1 MIDSRFSWRTNISVE
16 NKRLE
21 VKNMRLLDL
30 TFKILIICGCWI
42 PDSWTT
48 PHKRL
53 VYHVYTIFIM
63 LLIHT
68 FTLSQLMDL
77 ILIVDNAVDF
87 TDNFYMLLAMIV
99 SCCKMFTL
107 LMNRSNIVMLIGIL
121 ARKPCRPAQSDEV
134 KIQQKFD
141 RHTQ

>member
-1 MIDSRFSWRTNISVE
+1 MINVFFWGTDINNFD
-16 NKRLE
+16 KE
-21 VKNMRLLDL
+21 VNWKLNMRVLDF

-48 PHKRL
+48 PYKRL

-68 FTLSQLMDL
+68 FMLSQLMDL
-77 ILIVDNAVDF
+77 ILTVDNADDF
-87 TDNFYMLLAMIV
+87 TDNFYMFLAMIV

-107 LMNRSNIVMLIGIL
+107 LMNRSNIAMLIDIL
-121 ARKPCRPAQSDEV
+121 VKKPCKPVQPDEIE
-134 KIQQKFD
+134 IQQKFD
-141 RHTQ
+141 RLIQ